1 MRFGEEDNRGHT
13 HFITSYLEYIP
24 STYHCC
30 HWPWAHGW
38 GDVDYIFP
46 PGRPLFPILPTLCCL
61 EGGPY
66 AQPTVKEREV
76 ILHFLEGKGPHKL
89 LGIHLHGIFVYSPFL
104 LFLNVFYLSLKC
116 WNNRTTPTC
125 QWLNTRL
132 ISCPCHDIYH
142 GSASGLFVLHS
153 LSGTQAL
160 AGPPRGELR
169 LLTHPAFPSCQ
180 GRRRALEGFAPAIKC
195 FSLDVTQVN
204 STHSSATPGGQGI

>member
-1 MRFGEEDNRGHT
+1 MAEVMLITFSHWKTTLPHPSHPVLFGRRSL
-13 HFITSYLEYIP
+13 FIAHSEGAGSY
-24 STYHCC
+24 T
-30 HWPWAHGW
+30 
-38 GDVDYIFP
+38 
-46 PGRPLFPILPTLCCL
+46 PL
-61 EGGPY
+61 
-66 AQPTVKEREV
+66 
-76 ILHFLEGKGPHKL
+76 LEGKGPHKL

-104 LFLNVFYLSLKC
+104 LFLNVSYLSLKC

-204 STHSSATPGGQGI
+204 STHSSATPGGRGI